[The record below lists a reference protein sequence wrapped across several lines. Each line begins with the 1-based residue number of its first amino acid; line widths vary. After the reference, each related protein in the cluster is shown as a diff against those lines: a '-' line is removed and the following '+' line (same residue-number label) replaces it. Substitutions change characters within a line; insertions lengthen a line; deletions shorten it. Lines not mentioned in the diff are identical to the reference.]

1 VVYIIILPLKKG
13 GYIKKMLKDTY
24 MFNNYPIGHVLVD
37 GVVYFDPKKL
47 FYIASDFQREMRN
60 VTKEFRIVSRNNIY
74 QKRKKGR
81 YSNLMINSEGIV
93 EYLRRKPCYSDNEI
107 EAILFWLK
115 DHELIE
121 HISINLSRK
130 EIAFGNE
137 LISFFNFYNI
147 NVDKQVEHES
157 FIIDF
162 VINGAL
168 AIEYDEDKHRSY
180 NKELELKREQ
190 SIERKYKLI
199 RVNDSKS
206 IGHNLGFILKEGGWL

>member
-1 VVYIIILPLKKG
+1 MVYIIILPLKKG
-13 GYIKKMLKDTY
+13 GYIKKMLKNTY
-24 MFNNYPIGHVLVD
+24 LFNNYPIGHVVID
-37 GVVYFDPKKL
+37 DTVYFDPKKL

-60 VTKEFRIVSRNNIY
+60 ITKEFRTVSRQNIY

-81 YSNLMINSEGIV
+81 DSNLMINSEGIV

-107 EAILFWLK
+107 EAVLFWLK
-115 DHELIE
+115 DYGLID
-121 HISINLSRK
+121 HICINLSRK

-147 NVDKQVEHES
+147 NVDKQVEHDS

-162 VINGAL
+162 VINGAV
-168 AIEYDEDKHRSY
+168 AIEYDEDKHKSY

-190 SIERKYKLI
+190 AIECKYKLV
-199 RVNDSKS
+199 RVDDSKS
-206 IGHNLGFILKEGGWL
+206 IGHNLGFILKESGLL

>member
-1 VVYIIILPLKKG
+1 
-13 GYIKKMLKDTY
+13 MLKDTY